1 MLDDSLMLTVAVV
14 TLGHHKL
21 QEHEGR
27 WLKLVSGVVMLGL
40 AAVLI
45 AKPEWLGA

>member
-1 MLDDSLMLTVAVV
+1 MLMVRLSQ
-14 TLGHHKL
+14 GKL

-27 WLKLVSGVVMLGL
+27 WLKRVSGVAMVGL

-45 AKPEWLGA
+45 AKPEWLAS